1 MSGTTAADYV
11 WFNEQYGD
19 TLAVSGFCVTF
30 VKDLTPVEALNQI
43 GVVIEEGAD
52 PDDID
57 GFDEYPIVAS
67 AAAGGTILVEQG
79 GYSCS
84 LDDVA
89 NRLSRGTV
97 TATVFRNV
105 NFDQAFIQS
114 ENGSVVLTFD
124 SDMPYDRSCHSD
136 RMLSHMR
143 DLGMPLEE
151 SDAPDPNYIL
161 TAFALAERATGVRLL
176 PAHIDKPTLLGT
188 TEHLC

>member
-1 MSGTTAADYV
+1 MSDATAADYA

-19 TLAVSGFCVTF
+19 RLAVSGFCITF
-30 VKDLTPVEALNQI
+30 VKDLTPAETFNQI
-43 GVVIEEGAD
+43 GVAIDESDDV
-52 PDDID
+52 DDIE
-57 GFDEYPIVAS
+57 GFDDYPIVAS
-67 AAAGGTILVEQG
+67 TAVGGTILVEEC
-79 GYSCS
+79 GYACS

-89 NRLSRGTV
+89 NRLSQSTV

-124 SDMPYDRSCHSD
+124 PDMPYDRSCHSD

-151 SDAPDPNYIL
+151 SDPRDENYVL

-176 PAHIDKPTLLGT
+176 PTHIEEPALFGT